1 MQDSVKVLV
10 RQELL
15 DRLRTELVGPED
27 ENEILSESPT
37 TRYLTGIL
45 WPQNTAM
52 SEAEEQDNIENINQ
66 AGLEFENQEQ
76 TAPLMGTM
84 LPSSMGLSFL
94 VKKHSPKIQVE
105 VEWGTYMKTDKKKT
119 DRRGDTTPNR
129 SSPGWKRKQWRE
141 TINLDLL
148 KGINGRRQKKA
159 LVSDNNLWL
168 EWLAKDFSDY
178 IAVSLFLVN
187 RKRAGDPDL
196 TSQRDELCIFQPVIT
211 VRGNDQ
217 DPYPFCER
225 KMNNN
230 ALAFLTEDQLSDNL
244 LYRDNRVFATGH
256 GTAVEW
262 ESISEDGRQAG
273 LLKTVTIPS
282 HEVPMVL
289 PPVWDGEGS
298 MDMKELAEV
307 QNGNELKKMLEPLCN
322 KYEQW
327 IAQQEK
333 HLGKIEPGLKKT
345 AEKHLKHC
353 RDILRRM
360 RKGLYLIVTEEKAF
374 TAFKFANKAM
384 FLQRVQ
390 SVRMQE
396 ARKKNDWSRMNNI
409 VAPAKWRP
417 FQIAFILQG
426 LTGIVKPTDEDRQIA
441 DLLWFPTGGGKT
453 EAYLGLAAFT
463 MAYRRLCGD
472 RNGKRS
478 DAGVTVIMRY
488 TLRLLTIQ
496 QFQRAATLICAMEL
510 LRKENEDLYGETPFR
525 IGLWVGGANT
535 PNSFDDTVKFMKKLK
550 NGESTEGMPSP
561 IQLVSCPWCG
571 TSLIDKSNPGKIHH
585 SYYANKKRRR
595 LEVYCTRKE
604 CEFSRINNWDGLPV
618 VVSDEEIYRL
628 APSMLIGTVD
638 KFARL
643 PWVGDTQV
651 LFGRVQAEIEHWG
664 FLAEGAERDTTEYM
678 REVLKEL
685 NVRKNVLDSRQLLPP
700 ELIIQDE
707 LHLIS
712 GPLGSMVGLYETAV
726 DYLCMQNING
736 KAVGPKIVASTAT
749 IRRAH
754 EQIRC
759 LFNRRLSVFPGPG
772 LKSGDSF
779 FAKEQPL
786 NSQPGRLYV
795 GIFAPGRSMKTAL
808 VRIFATLL
816 ASTPAMDYHPYED
829 LDPYYTLV
837 GYFNSLRELGGAVRL
852 VEDDV
857 RSRMQ
862 VLEKRPTG
870 RFPYKFRSYENDVP
884 ELTSRI
890 NSKDIPDILASLEA
904 PYTGPDSKAVDIV
917 LASNMISVGVDVPR
931 LGLMVVTGQPKTT
944 AEYIQSTSRVGRSCP
959 GIVVTLYNWARP
971 RDVSHYEEFTAYH
984 ASLYRYVEAISVTPF
999 ASRAID
1005 RGLAGTLF
1013 SMCRLGIPQLAKM
1026 EYAKHVIK
1034 VPREVTEIKNNLLKR
1049 VRDIEGENQ
1058 LLIGNAKQ
1066 STEKILTGWEKMA
1079 ESSSLYYYWPKN
1091 EEKSL
1096 MRPLGTDSGG
1106 RFKVPNSMRSV
1117 EPSIGIYL
1125 KGEQ

>member
-1 MQDSVKVLV
+1 MRDSGKVQV

-27 ENEILSESPT
+27 EDEILPESPT

-52 SEAEEQDNIENINQ
+52 SEVEEQDNIENINQ
-66 AGLEFENQEQ
+66 SGQDPENPDQ

-94 VKKHSPKIQVE
+94 VKKNSPKIQVE
-105 VEWGTYMKTDKKKT
+105 VEWGTYTKMEDK
-119 DRRGDTTPNR
+119 GEDTEPNR
-129 SSPGWKRKQWRE
+129 NSPRWQRKQWRE
-141 TINLDLL
+141 TVYLNLLDGMN
-148 KGINGRRQKKA
+148 KGRQEKT
-159 LVSDNNLWL
+159 LVFDKYMSL
-168 EWLAKDFSDY
+168 EWLARDFSDF

-187 RKRAGDPDL
+187 RKKAGDPVL
-196 TSQRDELCIFQPVIT
+196 PSQKDELCVFQPVIT

-225 KMNNN
+225 KMDNN

-262 ESISEDGRQAG
+262 DSLSEDGRHAG

-289 PPVWDGEGS
+289 PPAWDGEGS
-298 MDMKELAEV
+298 MDMKELAEAE
-307 QNGNELKKMLEPLCN
+307 NGNALKNMLEPLCN

-327 IAQQEK
+327 IAQQER
-333 HLGKIEPGLKKT
+333 HLEKIEPGLRKT
-345 AEKHLKHC
+345 AEKHLEHC
-353 RDILRRM
+353 RHTLQRM
-360 RKGLYLIVTEEKAF
+360 KKGLSLIVSQEKAF
-374 TAFKFANKAM
+374 TAFKFANRAM
-384 FLQRVQ
+384 FMQRVQ
-390 SVRMQE
+390 SARMQE
-396 ARKKNDWSRMNNI
+396 ARKKNDWSRMNDI

-417 FQIAFILQG
+417 FQMAFILQG
-426 LTGIVKPTDEDRQIA
+426 LTGIVNPTDEDRQIA

-472 RNGKRS
+472 RNGKRG
-478 DAGVTVIMRY
+478 DAGVTVLMRY

-510 LRKENEDLYGETPFR
+510 LRKESEELYGETPFR
-525 IGLWVGGANT
+525 IGLWVGGAST

-571 TSLIDKSNPGKIHH
+571 TSLIDKNNPGKIHH

-595 LEVYCTRKE
+595 LEIYCTRKE
-604 CEFSRINNWDGLPV
+604 CEFSRSNNWDGLPV

-651 LFGRVQAEIEHWG
+651 LFGKVQAEIEHWG

-678 REVLKEL
+678 REVLNEL

-712 GPLGSMVGLYETAV
+712 GPLGSMVGLYETAL
-726 DYLCMQNING
+726 DSLCMQNIYG
-736 KAVGPKIVASTAT
+736 KTVGPKIVSSTAT
-749 IRRAH
+749 IRRAK
-754 EQIRC
+754 EQVRS

-772 LKSGDSF
+772 LTSGDSF
-779 FAKEQPL
+779 FAKEQPVDK
-786 NSQPGRLYV
+786 QPGRLYV

-808 VRIFATLL
+808 VRIYATLL
-816 ASTPAMDYHPYED
+816 ASTPAMDYPYED

-862 VLEKRPTG
+862 VLKKRPEG
-870 RFPYKFRSYENDVP
+870 RFSYKFRSYENDVP

-890 NSKDIPDILASLEA
+890 NSKDIPDILASLET
-904 PYTGPDSKAVDIV
+904 PYKGPDSNPVDIV

-944 AEYIQSTSRVGRSCP
+944 AEYIQSTSRVGRASP
-959 GIVVTLYNWARP
+959 GLVITLYNWARP
-971 RDVSHYEEFTAYH
+971 RDVSHYEEFSAYH

-999 ASRAID
+999 ASRALD

-1026 EYAKHVIK
+1026 EDAKNVGN
-1034 VPREVTEIKNNLLKR
+1034 VAREVKEMKNYLLNR
-1049 VRDIEGENQ
+1049 VRSVEEENQ
-1058 LLIGNAKQ
+1058 RLINDVKRE
-1066 STEKILTGWEKMA
+1066 TEKVLDDWEKAA
-1079 ESSSLYYYWPKN
+1079 EYSPHLYYRHKD

-1096 MRPLGTDSGG
+1096 MRPLGTKTGG
-1106 RFKVPNSMRSV
+1106 KFKVPNSMRSV

-1125 KGEQ
+1125 KGDQ